1 MEKGGI
7 FWNAWADL
15 FQFHKSHANV
25 EQTDQFWKKVH
36 DDAIEL
42 EHKYKDT
49 RAANFVP
56 RVLIAILLELEA
68 EEKSI

>member
-1 MEKGGI
+1 MEKSGI

-15 FQFHKSHANV
+15 FQFHKNHSDMKQSDKCW
-25 EQTDQFWKKVH
+25 EKVR
-36 DDAIEL
+36 DSAIEL

-49 RAANFVP
+49 KAADFVP
-56 RVLIAILLELEA
+56 KVLVAILLELEA